1 MTIEASPGAA
11 RSHTGLSGGRP
22 AAIRSRQTAA
32 FSVKECTCIF
42 TLEMQPKVIRIIGV
56 ILQLVPCSNWFDP
69 RSMYSPP
76 SVVVQVRP
84 RSFEKNCSLVT
95 DHA

>member
-1 MTIEASPGAA
+1 MVTGAMK
-11 RSHTGLSGGRP
+11 
-22 AAIRSRQTAA
+22 IKQTAA